1 MPEIFSQNSDE
12 TISRMAEIEAIRS
25 LSNAVTAL
33 RDDMRE
39 DKKILQEV
47 RDSLT
52 RLEGADH
59 PSRIRENR
67 KAIEAPSVRVGA
79 LEAVQNKRDG
89 AGGVW
94 AAILKSPALAWVVML
109 AGAVWVWVNN
119 KGDI

>member
-1 MPEIFSQNSDE
+1 EIFSQNSDE

-25 LSNAVTAL
+25 LSNAVSAL

-59 PSRIRENR
+59 PTKIRENR
-67 KAIEAPSVRVGA
+67 KAIDALGVRVSA
-79 LEAVQNKRDG
+79 LEAAQNKREG
-89 AGGVW
+89 AVGLTQV
-94 AAILKSPALAWVVML
+94 IMKSPALGWLVGAAITAW
-109 AGAVWVWVNN
+109 AVLTGRV
-119 KGDI
+119 DI

>member
-25 LSNAVTAL
+25 LSNAVSAL

-59 PSRIRENR
+59 PTKIRENR
-67 KAIEAPSVRVGA
+67 KAIDALGVRVSA
-79 LEAVQNKRDG
+79 LEAAQNKREG
-89 AGGVW
+89 AVGLTQV
-94 AAILKSPALAWVVML
+94 IMKSPALGWLVGAAITAW
-109 AGAVWVWVNN
+109 AVLTGRV
-119 KGDI
+119 DI